1 MSERSAGQQ
10 GVVVGLLGAG
20 VVAAWFLV
28 LDLVLGRP
36 FFTPATLGSAVFLG
50 VRDLEA
56 VEVSVA
62 MVLGYSVLHLAAFL
76 FLGWLVVVV
85 TRRARRTPPLL
96 LGAILVFVVFQALF
110 MGVMAILAEFV
121 LGALTWWAIAIGN
134 LLAAGAMGYFIWER
148 DPALKEAV
156 RREPFDRTH

>member
-20 VVAAWFLV
+20 VVAAWFLA
-28 LDLVLGRP
+28 LDLILGRP

-76 FLGWLVVVV
+76 LLGWLVVVV

-110 MGVMAILAEFV
+110 MGIMAILAEFV